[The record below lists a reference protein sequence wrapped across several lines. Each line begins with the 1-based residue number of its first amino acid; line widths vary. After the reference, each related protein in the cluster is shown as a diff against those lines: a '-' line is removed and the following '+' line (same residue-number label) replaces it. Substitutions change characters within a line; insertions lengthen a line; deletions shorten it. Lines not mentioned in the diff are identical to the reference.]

1 MGISELWPIL
11 APAER
16 CSSLGVL
23 GAENF
28 ELPGKQG
35 GSKLLTVGFNASAW
49 MYLLVNIFSWRQAG
63 TGQSHE
69 MRVIFRWLSAIS
81 QQLLH
86 AYFIFDGPDRPQL
99 KRGKDIVCSSGLRLL
114 AQRFQELLTAFGFN
128 WHVAPGEAE
137 AELAYLQSLRLV
149 DAVAT
154 PYNDALLFGATCI
167 IRSIP
172 HIGRYEDVY
181 IYSPDAIEK
190 HASLEWGDLLLVAL
204 MSCTDDNDG
213 HRWCSVEVA
222 RRLAYY
228 GFGRTL
234 VDAAVSFQFV
244 EFMNFV
250 AKWRIDVCKVLKTD
264 PQSLLGGRHHE
275 LARIIEEERIEFPD
289 PAILAMYLLPLT
301 SWSDRRSPITTTT
314 SRQPDLQS
322 VAAFCLQ
329 RLSWSPAAVQS
340 ELMDVCAGTV
350 MRALLQLPGN
360 ADSEGLQCG
369 LQVMSYSYDELLPT
383 YKISVPSQPL
393 AVPRLDVDPSHVAHP
408 SPPGEHSNS
417 DTFFEMEIPAIVLEY
432 ARPDLVRGSALSSW
446 PSCVELEGEDAR
458 VRSPDLVVSDVAAL
472 SPEPW
477 AVDLTVGGSLSAGV
491 HDSMSED

>member
-1 MGISELWPIL
+1 MYIIGQPAVSHPPAACHLICRAMGISELWPIL

-350 MRALLQLPGN
+350 MRALLQVSSMIAKHVYPAAHSSLRTEDIC
-360 ADSEGLQCG
+360 AKS
-369 LQVMSYSYDELLPT
+369 
-383 YKISVPSQPL
+383 
-393 AVPRLDVDPSHVAHP
+393 APRST
-408 SPPGEHSNS
+408 E
-417 DTFFEMEIPAIVLEY
+417 
-432 ARPDLVRGSALSSW
+432 AR
-446 PSCVELEGEDAR
+446 C
-458 VRSPDLVVSDVAAL
+458 
-472 SPEPW
+472 
-477 AVDLTVGGSLSAGV
+477 
-491 HDSMSED
+491 